1 MTVAVVAGSD
11 AGHAFPALGLA
22 ARLSAAGMR
31 PIVYTGER
39 WAPAASARGLQV
51 RALPSLAARVDDDDD
66 DAGAKLSV
74 RAARMA
80 VELAPELALA
90 GVDLVVSDVITVAGG
105 WAAELV
111 GVPWIELS
119 PHPLYQQ
126 SRALPPIG
134 AGMAA
139 GTGVR
144 GRLRDALLR
153 AGARPAEARGRRQRR
168 RARRAIELAGPSEPA
183 ARLVATLPALE
194 VARPDWPADTHLVG
208 PLLFEPTDEIFARP
222 DGDGPLVV
230 VAPSTAATG
239 AGDLGEAALI
249 ALARV
254 QARRPVRVVYSALT
268 APPTT
273 TAPTGLVAATA
284 RQDELLPD
292 ADLVICGGGHGML
305 AKTLLAGVPV
315 VTVPGG
321 GDQWELANRVQRMG
335 CGVLV
340 RPATAEALETAIESV
355 LDDAERADRARA
367 AAASAAQVV
376 DPVAVIARTH
386 ARCVGARG
394 EAGVACG

>member
-1 MTVAVVAGSD
+1 
-11 AGHAFPALGLA
+11 
-22 ARLSAAGMR
+22 
-31 PIVYTGER
+31 
-39 WAPAASARGLQV
+39 
-51 RALPSLAARVDDDDD
+51 
-66 DAGAKLSV
+66 
-74 RAARMA
+74 
-80 VELAPELALA
+80 
-90 GVDLVVSDVITVAGG
+90 
-105 WAAELV
+105 
-111 GVPWIELS
+111 
-119 PHPLYQQ
+119 
-126 SRALPPIG
+126 
-134 AGMAA
+134 
-139 GTGVR
+139 
-144 GRLRDALLR
+144 
-153 AGARPAEARGRRQRR
+153 
-168 RARRAIELAGPSEPA
+168 
-183 ARLVATLPALE
+183 VATLPALE

-268 APPTT
+268 APPTR